1 MTFTNLRK
9 HALVGFAVGFCGS
22 LLAINLLPFM
32 DKIAGQP
39 TPQNKL
45 TTLLGAL
52 IFFLATLAWELYQY
66 LVLRRRFYASR
77 PPRALFTWRWKDSLA
92 DVLVGN
98 IAFLLPWIVITLG
111 TYAGS
116 VLRP

>member
-9 HALVGFAVGFCGS
+9 HALVGFAVGFLG
-22 LLAINLLPFM
+22 AIAALNLLPC
-32 DKIAGQP
+32 P
-39 TPQNKL
+39 SRRV
-45 TTLLGAL
+45 TLLGAL
-52 IFFLATLAWELYQY
+52 AFFLITLAWELYQY

-77 PPRALFTWRWKDSLA
+77 PPRALFTWRWMDSLA

>member
-1 MTFTNLRK
+1 MKKATNLK
-9 HALVGFAVGFCGS
+9 LHMMGGFAVGFLG
-22 LLAINLLPFM
+22 AIAALNLLPC
-32 DKIAGQP
+32 P
-39 TPQNKL
+39 SRRV
-45 TTLLGAL
+45 TLLGAL
-52 IFFLATLAWELYQY
+52 AFFLITLAWELYQY